1 MTKRA
6 KSMLDPSQILMPLCC
21 LCVIYSEANV
31 LFFQKKNKRNRRFNS
46 GLEKKERGFEPTKKA
61 VHQGTKPLDTRPK
74 F

>member
-6 KSMLDPSQILMPLCC
+6 KSMLNPSQILMPLC
-21 LCVIYSEANV
+21 Y
-31 LFFQKKNKRNRRFNS
+31 LFRGKCTLFSKEKQEKRRFDL

-61 VHQGTKPLDTRPK
+61 VHQCTKTIDTRLN

>member
-6 KSMLDPSQILMPLCC
+6 KSMLNPSQILMPLC
-21 LCVIYSEANV
+21 Y
-31 LFFQKKNKRNRRFNS
+31 LFRGKCTLFSAKNKRKRRFDL